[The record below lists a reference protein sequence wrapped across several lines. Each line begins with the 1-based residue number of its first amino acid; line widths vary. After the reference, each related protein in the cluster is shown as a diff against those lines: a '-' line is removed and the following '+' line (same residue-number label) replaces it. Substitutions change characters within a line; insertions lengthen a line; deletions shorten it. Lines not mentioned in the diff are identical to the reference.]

1 MKRVVGL
8 ILLALGVAMLVLA
21 PLLKFY
27 VLPSAAKTPV
37 DQYTESTSD
46 VQFEQLLVPSLVAA
60 GDPDP
65 YERNV
70 AATQSVF
77 VRGDV
82 PASEQP
88 EAQSQD
94 LAIFDYFQR
103 VNNDA
108 TGELITAGTARYAF
122 DRVTSEL
129 VDCCGASVDDEPVN
143 MTGSILPVKFPFDV
157 QQQDYQVFN
166 TSLKGPAT
174 FSFQGEEEKFG
185 VNTYVFKSEVP
196 PTEVGVL
203 EVPTSAL
210 PGEDEDAEGG
220 ERGAGD
226 PAAPVERLC
235 AQADRVLRIRVDRRP
250 GDGVGR
256 GGDRR
261 SRCRFRRRR
270 RLDRFLGHGEVGVVD
285 RRELGLPGVPAGEGA
300 QELVGGDQPRHRRA
314 AVVGARHGE
323 QGETGVGDRDRDRNA
338 RPVDRAKH
346 GVRNRR
352 HHRGSA

>member
-94 LAIFDYFQR
+94 LAVFDYFQR

-157 QQQDYQVFN
+157 QQQDYQLFN
-166 TSLKGPAT
+166 TSLKGPPT
-174 FSFQGEEEKFG
+174 SSFQGEEEKFG
-185 VNTYVFKSEVP
+185 INTFVFKSEVP
-196 PTEVGVL
+196 PTRWVN
-203 EVPTSAL
+203 
-210 PGEDEDAEGG
+210 
-220 ERGAGD
+220 
-226 PAAPVERLC
+226 
-235 AQADRVLRIRVDRRP
+235 
-250 GDGVGR
+250 
-256 GGDRR
+256 
-261 SRCRFRRRR
+261 SRCRPQHCRARTRT
-270 RLDRFLGHGEVGVVD
+270 
-285 RRELGLPGVPAGEGA
+285 P
-300 QELVGGDQPRHRRA
+300 RA
-314 AVVGARHGE
+314 ARFSPRCTRWSRPIGSTRSRARSS
-323 QGETGVGDRDRDRNA
+323 
-338 RPVDRAKH
+338 PVSRLRTPPSTLTAS
-346 GVRNRR
+346 R
-352 HHRGSA
+352 

>member
-94 LAIFDYFQR
+94 LAVFDYFQR

-196 PTEVGVL
+196 PTEVGDL

-210 PGEDEDAEGG
+210 PGEDEDAEGSTVLAEMYSVVSTYWIEPVTGQIVAG
-220 ERGAGD
+220 ESTEDSTFDLDGEPVLTKAKYTGTNGTQEGAD
-226 PAAPVERLC
+226 DIAALAGTVTLLGTTAPL
-235 AQADRVLRIRVDRRP
+235 VL
-250 GDGVGR
+250 GVLGIVLIVIGLLLLR
-256 GGDRR
+256 GGKGDEGAAAR
-261 SRCRFRRRR
+261 
-270 RLDRFLGHGEVGVVD
+270 DDDV
-285 RRELGLPGVPAGEGA
+285 VPAGSTSA
-300 QELVGGDQPRHRRA
+300 STSTQVLGDA
-314 AVVGARHGE
+314 NKSDN
-323 QGETGVGDRDRDRNA
+323 T
-338 RPVDRAKH
+338 
-346 GVRNRR
+346 
-352 HHRGSA
+352 